1 MIFSEGLS
9 ERKLNA
15 SNTDK
20 RFADPKDSE
29 RLVLYFVLYNLSR
42 ELQLRIQ

>member
-20 RFADPKDSE
+20 RFADPKDSGE
-29 RLVLYFVLYNLSR
+29 AGAVLCT
-42 ELQLRIQ
+42 LQSQQGAAA